1 MNHKI
6 NTTLGWGKRDGSGV
20 EIWDDKPV
28 FTDDKVGLKDY
39 FRLLFYPKK
48 FLLYRY
54 IAKAKKKVWTDLK
67 EPFRILDVGC
77 GTGADVINFKK
88 MFGRDAEVIGI
99 DVVKLQIEL
108 AREKIKQ
115 NAVWAD
121 ARWYDGENI
130 PFTDNYFDAIYT
142 SDVLG
147 HVSNVPQWLRELH
160 RVLRPGGALAM
171 FSESKLGRHAFL
183 RDYMFKR
190 GLNVDPHAEFHI
202 SLYSKNKLK
211 EMLDRAGF
219 QIKKMYNSFWL
230 SFLVHPDE
238 FYAKLQ
244 GHTCP
249 DFTSG
254 QAQKKFPILKIINKI
269 LYKIKKKTHPYSTA
283 LAELYGLVEMLTI
296 GRWIEAQGYII
307 LAKKKEEE

>member
-1 MNHKI
+1 MNNNHK
-6 NTTLGWGKRDGSGV
+6 TLGWGLKDELGA
-20 EIWDDKPV
+20 EIWDDKPI
-28 FTDDKVGLKDY
+28 FIDDKVGLKDY
-39 FRLLFYPKK
+39 FKLLFYPKK

-54 IAKAKKKVWTDLK
+54 IAKAKKKVCTDLK

-88 MFGRDAEVIGI
+88 MFGRDADVIGI

-108 AREKIKQ
+108 AQEKIKQ

-160 RVLRPGGALAM
+160 RVLRPDGALAM

-183 RDYMFKR
+183 RNYMLKR
-190 GLNVDPHAEFHI
+190 GLDVDPHAEFHI
-202 SLYSKNKLK
+202 SLYSKKKLK
-211 EMLDRAGF
+211 EMLTHAGF

-244 GHTCP
+244 
-249 DFTSG
+249 
-254 QAQKKFPILKIINKI
+254 AQKKFFILKIINKI
-269 LYKIKKKTHPYSTA
+269 LYKIKKNTHPYSTA

-307 LAKKKEEE
+307 LAKKKEDK

>member
-1 MNHKI
+1 MNHKQY
-6 NTTLGWGKRDGSGV
+6 TTLGWGKRDVSGA

-28 FTDDKVGLKDY
+28 FTGDRAGWKEQFK
-39 FRLLFYPKK
+39 LLFYPKK

-54 IAKAKKKVWTDLK
+54 IAKAKKKAWKDLK

-77 GTGADVINFKK
+77 GTGADLIDFKK
-88 MFGRDAEVIGI
+88 MFGREAEVIGI

-108 AREKIKQ
+108 AQEKIKQ

-121 ARWYDGENI
+121 ARWYDGEHI
-130 PFTDNYFDAIYT
+130 PYPNNYFDAIYT

-147 HVSNVPQWLRELH
+147 HVSDVPKWLGELN

-171 FSESKLGRHAFL
+171 FAESELGRHAYL
-183 RDYMFKR
+183 RKYMFKR

-202 SLYSKNKLK
+202 SLYSKNKLRQ
-211 EMLDRAGF
+211 MLDSADF
-219 QIKKMYNSFWL
+219 KIKKMYTSFWL
-230 SFLVHPDE
+230 SFLAHPDE

-244 GHTCP
+244 V
-249 DFTSG
+249 
-254 QAQKKFPILKIINKI
+254 QKKFPILKIINFI

-283 LAELYGLVEMLTI
+283 LTELYGLVEMLTI

-307 LAKKKEEE
+307 LAKKKEE